1 MYERTQSAP
10 HLAGRFTSKTG
21 NGNRK
26 ETDEPLYSGSRL
38 QRAPLLSGNPESFK
52 FRLLRI
58 LWILGRKGNR
68 NLVRAEILEHGKAKP
83 ASRAQKPLNAAK
95 SRPWS
100 FVPNHEPVLWKD
112 WFFVPTLRVQV
123 VRSWNRSRIKSGMTV
138 SIALGVVMVQTLVFT
153 KPLT

>member
-38 QRAPLLSGNPESFK
+38 QRAPQLSGNPESFK

-58 LWILGRKGNR
+58 LRILGRKANR
-68 NLVRAEILEHGKAKP
+68 NLVRAEILEHGKTKP
-83 ASRAQKPLNAAK
+83 ASRAQQPLIADENRVARQRSTVPAK
-95 SRPWS
+95 KHR
-100 FVPNHEPVLWKD
+100 
-112 WFFVPTLRVQV
+112 FFAPTLRVLALC
-123 VRSWNRSRIKSGMTV
+123 SWNRSRIKSGMTV
-138 SIALGVVMVQTLVFT
+138 LGDYENATSRHSELDSESR
-153 KPLT
+153 